1 MLIHSSIPGLLM
13 SFHGLPFNA
22 RRMGCEQQILPRVQ
36 NPLLFMACSLVNFG
50 VPSND
55 TNHLACCSNTLC
67 IFARA
72 ATTKQMSSQKPLQ
85 DISLCNILS
94 VETHITG
101 HIKRLKN
108 DKHVYMM

>member
-1 MLIHSSIPGLLM
+1 MLIHSSIPGLPM
-13 SFHGLPFNA
+13 AFHGLIFKA
-22 RRMGCEQQILPRVQ
+22 RRMDCEQQILPGVH

-50 VPSND
+50 LPSNGI
-55 TNHLACCSNTLC
+55 NHLACCSNTLC

-94 VETHITG
+94 VEAHITG
-101 HIKRLKN
+101 HIKQLKN
-108 DKHVYMM
+108 HKHVYMM

>member
-1 MLIHSSIPGLLM
+1 MA
-13 SFHGLPFNA
+13 FHGLIFKA
-22 RRMGCEQQILPRVQ
+22 SRMDCEQQILPGVH

-50 VPSND
+50 LPSNGI
-55 TNHLACCSNTLC
+55 NHLACCSNTLC

-94 VETHITG
+94 VEAHITG
-101 HIKRLKN
+101 HIKQLKN
-108 DKHVYMM
+108 HKHVYMM